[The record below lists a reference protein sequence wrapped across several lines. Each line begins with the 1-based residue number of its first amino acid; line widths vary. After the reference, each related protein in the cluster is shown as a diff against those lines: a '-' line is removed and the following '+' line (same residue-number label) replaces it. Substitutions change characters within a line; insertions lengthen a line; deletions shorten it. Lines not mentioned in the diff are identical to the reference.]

1 MNVPKMIIYLIRDER
16 SERYGTP
23 IFTQLDADSLAESY
37 RASIFANLKD
47 AAPFLDS
54 VLYQVGEYDTVT
66 GEITEVAKQ
75 DYKLVC
81 RLGDFVKESL
91 AKARQY
97 GEQNHGN

>member
-54 VLYQVGEYDTVT
+54 VLYQALKKKAELSQKIIDYIEYIIFIDATD
-66 GEITEVAKQ
+66 EQKIK
-75 DYKLVC
+75 KLTDVY
-81 RLGDFVKESL
+81 RKFNQELK
-91 AKARQY
+91 K
-97 GEQNHGN
+97 